1 MVLQYYYVLRSVLLA
16 SPHLRQCLTRCKHC
30 RIFFL
35 THPRNAGRSDLMCPF
50 GCRQAHRKECSTK
63 RSTEYYRTNEGKAKK
78 KALNEQRRSSQ
89 EQQACNVDQ
98 AGNAGGNGGD
108 SSDTNNEKPS
118 GQASESAC
126 ASETVCAP
134 EPVYNE
140 VTVHYLQMLI
150 GLIEGRWVSMDEIL
164 AMLEKIMR
172 QHSMGKRKRFR
183 YDFAYP
189 RAEVP

>member
-1 MVLQYYYVLRSVLLA
+1 
-16 SPHLRQCLTRCKHC
+16 
-30 RIFFL
+30 
-35 THPRNAGRSDLMCPF
+35 MCPF

-63 RSTEYYRTNEGKAKK
+63 RSIEYYRTDEGKAKK
-78 KALNEQRRSSQ
+78 KAINEQRRSSQ

-98 AGNAGGNGGD
+98 AGNAGSNDGD

-118 GQASESAC
+118 GQASEA
-126 ASETVCAP
+126 AHAP
-134 EPVYNE
+134 EPVYDE
-140 VTVHYLQMLI
+140 VTVHYLQMII

-164 AMLEKIMR
+164 AMLKKIVR

>member
-1 MVLQYYYVLRSVLLA
+1 
-16 SPHLRQCLTRCKHC
+16 
-30 RIFFL
+30 
-35 THPRNAGRSDLMCPF
+35 MCPF

-63 RSTEYYRTNEGKAKK
+63 RSIEYYRTDEGKAKK

-89 EQQACNVDQ
+89 EQQTCNGDQ
-98 AGNAGGNGGD
+98 AGNADSNDGD
-108 SSDTNNEKPS
+108 SGDTNNKKPS
-118 GQASESAC
+118 GQASEASC
-126 ASETVCAP
+126 AHEPAHAPETV
-134 EPVYNE
+134 YDE

-150 GLIEGRWVSMDEIL
+150 SLIEGRWVSMDEIL